1 MKALLSRK
9 IQAITRMIKESL
21 SMVIPIL
28 FTGSITVLLNSFP
41 IMGYQDFLDSFMGG
55 ALRNILQIVQV
66 TTVGVLAVYLTVALN
81 LSYTN
86 RIDNNE
92 RLVFRFGSLMTCL
105 AGFFI
110 LVGFTPANPDFNL
123 LGGQGVFCA
132 LLAGLIGSALYRK
145 FEVLFEIRKNVFV
158 DGADSIF
165 NAALHV
171 ILPFTAAILCIAAAN
186 YLITVCF
193 SVESVRELF
202 TKVVNA
208 IFSRMDR
215 GSYGSGLL
223 YTVLVG
229 VMWWFGIH
237 GNKVLNQVETE
248 MFAEIIPGQIV
259 SKSFMDTFVIMGG
272 TGCLIGLLLA
282 MIIFGRRSSTKKLSK
297 IAFLPCVFN
306 ISELLVFGFPVIY
319 NPSLALPFV
328 LAPALCYTNA
338 FILTSAGFLPFV
350 TTSVEWTTP
359 PLMGGYIATE
369 SVRGIIVQLINIVI
383 SAACYAPFLIM
394 YEKRSLKE
402 FSSAMGELVGICKKS
417 EESGKKPVLTD
428 CEGNTGR
435 FARLLA
441 TDLGVSLSESPPEH
455 DTEKTE
461 NPLIIE
467 YPQQFDEEGN
477 CIGAEA
483 CLKWKHALY
492 GDVETTIVM
501 CLAGESGDLYGLETY
516 ILEKAIRRSA
526 GFRQNCGENFTMYVN
541 VTDATLC
548 DKRFISFLQTMAI
561 RYKLKAGN
569 ICIKTSPESGSE
581 MTEETREVIKRMQ
594 DFGYYC
600 ICGQ

>member
-1 MKALLSRK
+1 
-9 IQAITRMIKESL
+9 MIKESL

-145 FEVLFEIRKNVFV
+145 FEVLFEIRKNIFV

-171 ILPFTAAILCIAAAN
+171 ILPFTAAILCIAAEN

-208 IFSRMDR
+208 IFSGMDR

-282 MIIFGRRSSTKKLSK
+282 MIIFG
-297 IAFLPCVFN
+297 
-306 ISELLVFGFPVIY
+306 
-319 NPSLALPFV
+319 
-328 LAPALCYTNA
+328 
-338 FILTSAGFLPFV
+338 
-350 TTSVEWTTP
+350 
-359 PLMGGYIATE
+359 
-369 SVRGIIVQLINIVI
+369 
-383 SAACYAPFLIM
+383 
-394 YEKRSLKE
+394 
-402 FSSAMGELVGICKKS
+402 
-417 EESGKKPVLTD
+417 
-428 CEGNTGR
+428 
-435 FARLLA
+435 
-441 TDLGVSLSESPPEH
+441 
-455 DTEKTE
+455 
-461 NPLIIE
+461 
-467 YPQQFDEEGN
+467 
-477 CIGAEA
+477 
-483 CLKWKHALY
+483 
-492 GDVETTIVM
+492 
-501 CLAGESGDLYGLETY
+501 
-516 ILEKAIRRSA
+516 
-526 GFRQNCGENFTMYVN
+526 
-541 VTDATLC
+541 
-548 DKRFISFLQTMAI
+548 
-561 RYKLKAGN
+561 
-569 ICIKTSPESGSE
+569 
-581 MTEETREVIKRMQ
+581 
-594 DFGYYC
+594 
-600 ICGQ
+600 